1 MKCPDCGREMQVY
14 NSILADG
21 IRYRRYLCRRCGCR
35 VSTREIPEAEYQEL
49 KRVAYRYER
58 LYTTCCVFVEKWE
71 KESQK
76 LGLKDLTR
84 GRIVE

>member
-14 NSILADG
+14 NSVLRG
-21 IRYRRYLCRRCGCR
+21 KIRYRRYLCHRCGCR

-58 LYTTCCVFVEKWE
+58 LYTICCAFSEKWK
-71 KESQK
+71 KESQIFK
-76 LGLKDLTR
+76 KYLTW